1 MGELRAA
8 DIIVLLSYFAVVI
21 GLGVYSMR
29 RVRRSEDY
37 FIGGRSFGKLLTA
50 FAQYGEAVSA
60 DGPVMTARETFR
72 HGLSG
77 IWISLANLFTLPVY
91 WFYFLWLRR
100 FRYVTIGDVLNARY
114 QSRFLTGL
122 YSILSLL
129 CLAVWVSAGFTAM
142 GDSIVVIVSA
152 NPQNS
157 DSLFALSLALT
168 TGVVL
173 LYGILGGIRAA
184 VLSDCVQ
191 TLFMIFMTVVL
202 IPFGFGQGG
211 GLAAFR
217 NAVPQHFLDLFG
229 GETSSYTWY
238 YVLALLFTMIVAQPA
253 WPSNMLANIAKDER
267 TVQIG
272 VISGFLIKRV
282 SVIAWALV
290 GLLAIV
296 FFSPMS
302 ISEGHEYGSMVVRL
316 LAPLGMGLVGLMVG
330 GLMAAL
336 MSTVSAHMI
345 AAAATFTENVY
356 KPSMSGRSDRHYML
370 VGRVASA
377 VFLVTTAL
385 VSFEALAT
393 FGPVFWLGFV
403 WRRANLPGAVAG
415 IFTGIVVFFLLP
427 VLVCFTSLSTQRDLL
442 AGTKPAI
449 IRYENQVATQ
459 YDVDEGRAAQ
469 AGQVFS
475 FTKEGESVP
484 VFFTGLKDEDGH
496 RRGSGRLRPV
506 VYVMYLLGVPVET
519 FSPAL
524 FKSIQLVF
532 PALAPFLVMLILSR
546 CTRRVPKPILDDF
559 YARMLTPAMGKPP
572 EEDAREVAENAA
584 DFDARMVSCQFFPS
598 SDWVIQRPNRFTVVG
613 FFVVCAISLSLLG
626 CLWLMAA
633 GLRGWST

>member
-1 MGELRAA
+1 
-8 DIIVLLSYFAVVI
+8 
-21 GLGVYSMR
+21 
-29 RVRRSEDY
+29 
-37 FIGGRSFGKLLTA
+37 
-50 FAQYGEAVSA
+50 
-60 DGPVMTARETFR
+60 
-72 HGLSG
+72 
-77 IWISLANLFTLPVY
+77 
-91 WFYFLWLRR
+91 
-100 FRYVTIGDVLNARY
+100 
-114 QSRFLTGL
+114 
-122 YSILSLL
+122 
-129 CLAVWVSAGFTAM
+129 
-142 GDSIVVIVSA
+142 
-152 NPQNS
+152 
-157 DSLFALSLALT
+157 
-168 TGVVL
+168 
-173 LYGILGGIRAA
+173 
-184 VLSDCVQ
+184 
-191 TLFMIFMTVVL
+191 
-202 IPFGFGQGG
+202 
-211 GLAAFR
+211 
-217 NAVPQHFLDLFG
+217 
-229 GETSSYTWY
+229 
-238 YVLALLFTMIVAQPA
+238 
-253 WPSNMLANIAKDER
+253 
-267 TVQIG
+267 

-385 VSFEALAT
+385 VAFAMRDVVGQYVLSFEALAT

-403 WRRANLPGAVAG
+403 WRRANYAGALAG
-415 IFTGIVVFFLLP
+415 IFTGMVVFFLLP
-427 VLVCFTSLSTQRDLL
+427 VLACFTSLSTQRDLL
-442 AGTKPAI
+442 TETKPAI

-469 AGQVFS
+469 VGQVFS

-572 EEDAREVAENAA
+572 EEDAKEVAENAA
-584 DFDARMVSCQFFPS
+584 DFDTRMASHQLFPA
-598 SDWVIQRPNRFTVVG
+598 SDWVIPRPNRFTVVG